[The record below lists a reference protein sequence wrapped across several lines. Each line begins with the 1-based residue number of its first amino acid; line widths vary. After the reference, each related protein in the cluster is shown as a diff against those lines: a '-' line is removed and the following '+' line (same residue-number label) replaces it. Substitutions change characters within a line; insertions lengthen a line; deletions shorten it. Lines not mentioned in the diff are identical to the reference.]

1 MSFLGSCS
9 KTEYEPLI
17 KPLKI
22 ERIIESET
30 VGVKLS
36 EIKDLDRYS
45 TVVSIVSSP
54 DDVPVGIDASDIDFS
69 RYSLVIARYMELG
82 DIVSCEYTWNYN
94 EWEDRY
100 ILSVAMRKIRGSE
113 YEGDEIEHATCLSC
127 AIVVRRVPSDIR
139 ISLASSIRVVDRK

>member
-22 ERIIESET
+22 ERIIESEA

-45 TVVSIVSSP
+45 TVVSIVNSP

-69 RYSLVIARYMELG
+69 RYSLIIARHMELG
-82 DIVSCEYTWNYN
+82 KIVSCEYAWNYN
-94 EWEDRY
+94 EWEEY
-100 ILSVAMRKIRGSE
+100 YMLSASMRKIRDSE
-113 YEGDEIEHATCLSC
+113 YEGDEIEHATYLSC
-127 AIVVRRVPSDIR
+127 AIVVRSVPSDIR
-139 ISLASSIRVVDRK
+139 ISLASGIRVVDRK